1 MGVGGFFENMPEE
14 MKNESHLYGVELD
27 SITGRIAKTIYP
39 DAEINVKGFEN
50 THYLNNSFDIA
61 VGNVP
66 FGNYYVNDTSY
77 NSQRFLIHDYFIAK
91 MIDQVRPGG
100 LVAVITSKGT
110 LDKSDNRART
120 FFARRAD
127 LVKAIR
133 LPNNA
138 FKDAGT
144 DVTTDILIFRK
155 LENLRD
161 KENLPSWVNVTP
173 FEDEPDITINKY
185 FEEHPENI
193 LGILEKTSTAYGFDL
208 TCTADEDR
216 TLDEMLNE
224 TIQTL
229 PQIYTP
235 SETPLP
241 LPQQVTNFADKR
253 PSSYFT
259 ENGEIK
265 FYDGVKVSTV
275 KINGNDRAKLLMAMK
290 MRDAVREVIDVQ
302 VDDGTDY
309 GLYVAQQQLNSIY
322 DRYIKLYGYI
332 CEDANLK
339 KIFSNDAAYPL
350 LRSLEVYDKEGYQ
363 GKSPVFSKRMI
374 EPHRTP
380 TYADNPVDALAI
392 SMQELGKVDLDYMKG
407 LTQQSDED
415 IIKNLEFDRIYY
427 DFQKKEYQIAEEFLS
442 GDIRSKME
450 ATSVKI
456 KQIEL
461 ELNEKIATSVLNI
474 DTSADYEPKNEIER
488 KILACN
494 TDYSAF
500 FSFSRYYDAE
510 ENIYYDD
517 YIETQKDNR
526 EFLLEIALRHG
537 TAMNHD
543 KVSDILS
550 DKPLL
555 ALEAI
560 RRGRNIG
567 YTKQADLLILSYLRK
582 LGEEFEK
589 VNPEHD
595 LILYAF
601 LKDKLAKYEN
611 DIQAIKEQVD
621 HYYQRDEDSSEI
633 QKEWQQYKADYLTKK
648 NAETAK
654 FNPALEILRN
664 QKERLEKNLAALEK
678 VKPEDLTAADIHIEI
693 GATWIPAGD
702 IEAFIKETF
711 DVYHKSMEVHFS
723 QITGNW
729 RVDGKTYPSLS
740 AKAEVTYGVKE
751 MNALVLTELALNM
764 KEPKIHKTVYIDGNE
779 KKIVDQE
786 ATIVAQQK
794 QELIKQAFTKWIF
807 EDESRRERLVAYYN
821 RHFNNIRPREYDGS
835 HLIFPGMNKEIRLRE
850 HQKNAIAHTLYG
862 GNTLLAHCVGA
873 GKSATRS

>member
-1 MGVGGFFENMPEE
+1 
-14 MKNESHLYGVELD
+14 
-27 SITGRIAKTIYP
+27 
-39 DAEINVKGFEN
+39 
-50 THYLNNSFDIA
+50 
-61 VGNVP
+61 
-66 FGNYYVNDTSY
+66 
-77 NSQRFLIHDYFIAK
+77 
-91 MIDQVRPGG
+91 
-100 LVAVITSKGT
+100 
-110 LDKSDNRART
+110 
-120 FFARRAD
+120 
-127 LVKAIR
+127 
-133 LPNNA
+133 
-138 FKDAGT
+138 
-144 DVTTDILIFRK
+144 
-155 LENLRD
+155 
-161 KENLPSWVNVTP
+161 
-173 FEDEPDITINKY
+173 
-185 FEEHPENI
+185 
-193 LGILEKTSTAYGFDL
+193 
-208 TCTADEDR
+208 
-216 TLDEMLNE
+216 
-224 TIQTL
+224 
-229 PQIYTP
+229 
-235 SETPLP
+235 
-241 LPQQVTNFADKR
+241 
-253 PSSYFT
+253 
-259 ENGEIK
+259 
-265 FYDGVKVSTV
+265 
-275 KINGNDRAKLLMAMK
+275 

-407 LTQQSDED
+407 LTQQSDKE
-415 IIKNLEFDRIYY
+415 ILEELEFDRIYY

-442 GDIRSKME
+442 GDIRAKME
-450 ATSVKI
+450 ATAVKI

-461 ELNEKIATSVLNI
+461 EINEKIATSVLNI

-543 KVSDILS
+543 KVCDILS

-567 YTKQADLLILSYLRK
+567 YTKQADLLVLSCLRK
-582 LGEEFEK
+582 LNEEFER
-589 VNPEHD
+589 VDPEHD

-601 LKDKLAKYEN
+601 LKDRLAKYEN

-621 HYYQRDEDSSEI
+621 HYYQRDENSSEI
-633 QKEWQQYKADYLTKK
+633 QKAWQKYKADYLTKK
-648 NAETAK
+648 NAELAK

-664 QKERLEKNLAALEK
+664 QKERLEKNLSALEK
-678 VKPEDLTAADIHIEI
+678 VKPEDLTAADIHVEI

-821 RHFNNIRPREYDGS
+821 RHFNNICPREYDGS
-835 HLIFPGMNKEIRLRE
+835 HLIFPGMNKEIKLRE

-873 GKSATRS
+873 GKSATRL

>member
-1 MGVGGFFENMPEE
+1 
-14 MKNESHLYGVELD
+14 
-27 SITGRIAKTIYP
+27 
-39 DAEINVKGFEN
+39 
-50 THYLNNSFDIA
+50 
-61 VGNVP
+61 
-66 FGNYYVNDTSY
+66 
-77 NSQRFLIHDYFIAK
+77 
-91 MIDQVRPGG
+91 
-100 LVAVITSKGT
+100 
-110 LDKSDNRART
+110 
-120 FFARRAD
+120 
-127 LVKAIR
+127 
-133 LPNNA
+133 
-138 FKDAGT
+138 
-144 DVTTDILIFRK
+144 
-155 LENLRD
+155 
-161 KENLPSWVNVTP
+161 
-173 FEDEPDITINKY
+173 
-185 FEEHPENI
+185 
-193 LGILEKTSTAYGFDL
+193 
-208 TCTADEDR
+208 
-216 TLDEMLNE
+216 
-224 TIQTL
+224 
-229 PQIYTP
+229 
-235 SETPLP
+235 
-241 LPQQVTNFADKR
+241 
-253 PSSYFT
+253 
-259 ENGEIK
+259 
-265 FYDGVKVSTV
+265 
-275 KINGNDRAKLLMAMK
+275 

-407 LTQQSDED
+407 LTQQSDKE
-415 IIKNLEFDRIYY
+415 ILEELEFDRIYY

-442 GDIRSKME
+442 GDIRAKME
-450 ATSVKI
+450 ATAVKI

-461 ELNEKIATSVLNI
+461 EINEKIATSVLNI

-543 KVSDILS
+543 KVCDILS

-567 YTKQADLLILSYLRK
+567 YTKQADLLVLSCLRK
-582 LGEEFEK
+582 LNEEFER
-589 VNPEHD
+589 VDPEHD

-601 LKDKLAKYEN
+601 LKDRLAKYEN

-621 HYYQRDEDSSEI
+621 HYYQRDENSSEI
-633 QKEWQQYKADYLTKK
+633 QKAWQKYKADYLTKK
-648 NAETAK
+648 NAELAK

-664 QKERLEKNLAALEK
+664 QKERLEKNLSALEK
-678 VKPEDLTAADIHIEI
+678 VKPEDLTAADIHVEI

-764 KEPKIHKTVYIDGNE
+764 KEPTIHKTVYIDGNE

-821 RHFNNIRPREYDGS
+821 RHFNNICPREYDGS
-835 HLIFPGMNKEIRLRE
+835 HLIFPGMNKEIKLRE

-873 GKSATRS
+873 GKSATRL